1 MALLL
6 LYPWAEVMAMK
17 RFLILVILIAFA
29 TVNCAGPNKVNHST
43 PPPKGRG
50 LFEVHPEP
58 RSSAPPLKAGL
69 RAAEWVKWMKPDF
82 RQDQFE
88 KDYQDCTQA
97 GKGDP
102 DQEVMVQ
109 ECLALRGYE
118 SEPVPCPEKE
128 KPDVAKMAKAVG
140 AALLITAGVAL
151 LCAVTI
157 VGAAAQLS
165 VGH

>member
-1 MALLL
+1 M
-6 LYPWAEVMAMK
+6 
-17 RFLILVILIAFA
+17 
-29 TVNCAGPNKVNHST
+29 
-43 PPPKGRG
+43 
-50 LFEVHPEP
+50 FEVHPEP
-58 RSSAPPLKAGL
+58 RSSAPPLKEGL

-118 SEPVPCPEKE
+118 SEPVPCSEKE

-140 AALLITAGVAL
+140 TALLITAGVAL

>member
-1 MALLL
+1 MAFLL

-17 RFLILVILIAFA
+17 KFLILVVLIAFA
-29 TVNCAGPNKVNHST
+29 TVNCAGPNK
-43 PPPKGRG
+43 
-50 LFEVHPEP
+50 
-58 RSSAPPLKAGL
+58 
-69 RAAEWVKWMKPDF
+69 VKWMKPDF

-88 KDYQDCTQA
+88 KDFQECKQT

-102 DQEVMVQ
+102 DQEVMVE

-118 SEPVPCPEKE
+118 MGPESHPEKE
-128 KPDVAKMAKAVG
+128 KPDVAKMAKVVG

>member
-6 LYPWAEVMAMK
+6 LYGQVEVMAMK
-17 RFLILVILIAFA
+17 RFLILVVLIAFA
-29 TVNCAGPNKVNHST
+29 TMNCAGPNK
-43 PPPKGRG
+43 
-50 LFEVHPEP
+50 
-58 RSSAPPLKAGL
+58 A
-69 RAAEWVKWMKPDF
+69 KWTKPDF
-82 RQDQFE
+82 RQDQLE
-88 KDYQDCTQA
+88 KDYQECMQT

-102 DQEVMVQ
+102 DQEVMVE

-118 SEPVPCPEKE
+118 SQPGPHPEKE
-128 KPDVAKMAKAVG
+128 KPDVAKMVKAVG

-157 VGAAAQLS
+157 VGAAAQFS

>member
-17 RFLILVILIAFA
+17 KFLILAVLIAFA
-29 TVNCAGPNKVNHST
+29 TVNCAGPNK
-43 PPPKGRG
+43 
-50 LFEVHPEP
+50 
-58 RSSAPPLKAGL
+58 
-69 RAAEWVKWMKPDF
+69 VKWMKPDF

-118 SEPVPCPEKE
+118 SDPESGPEKE
-128 KPDVAKMAKAVG
+128 KPDVAKMAKTVG
-140 AALLITAGVAL
+140 TGLLIAAGVAL
-151 LCAVTI
+151 LLAVTI

-165 VGH
+165 VGR

>member
-17 RFLILVILIAFA
+17 RFLILVVLIAFA
-29 TVNCAGPNKVNHST
+29 TVNCAGPNK
-43 PPPKGRG
+43 
-50 LFEVHPEP
+50 
-58 RSSAPPLKAGL
+58 
-69 RAAEWVKWMKPDF
+69 VKWMKPDF

-88 KDYQDCTQA
+88 KDYQGCTQA

-118 SEPVPCPEKE
+118 SEPGPCPEKE

-140 AALLITAGVAL
+140 TALLITAGVAL

-157 VGAAAQLS
+157 VGATAQLS